1 MTLNRRQ
8 FIVLGGL
15 ALGACSSAA
24 VSQGSGQDRGVPA
37 EAVAEIGG
45 GGDAGTGTSTGAQ
58 PNGRED
64 AGTQSVGETI
74 GPAGL
79 YAPERGDIRAI
90 VISDMNSRYGSTE
103 YKTEVLRG
111 IELLPDWQP
120 DLVICAGD
128 MIAAQKISLT
138 SAEVDLM
145 WSEFDRQIL
154 TPIRGMNLPFAL
166 TIGNHDASGLVRD
179 GGYVFEVDRQSA
191 TRYWQAH
198 QDALALVY
206 VDTGN
211 FPYYYSF
218 KQNDIFYLVWDASA
232 ADVPA
237 EQIAW
242 ADRSLGSPEAQSAK
256 LRIVM
261 GHLPFFAISQGRDR
275 TGEIL
280 NQPEALRSLLE
291 RHQVHTYISGH
302 HHAYYPAHAGQLELL
317 HCGALGSGPR
327 TWLERT
333 DTAMQTLT
341 VLDIF
346 LGDPAAATVYTT
358 YNMNTMQR
366 VDAQQLPRQIVGPT
380 GRLLRHDVTLAN
392 LSEAELN
399 QQYVPSLH

>member
-1 MTLNRRQ
+1 MTLNRRR
-8 FIVLGGL
+8 FMVLGGL

-24 VSQGSGQDRGVPA
+24 VPQKSRQDERAPVEAAAETREHEVPR
-37 EAVAEIGG
+37 
-45 GGDAGTGTSTGAQ
+45 ST
-58 PNGRED
+58 R
-64 AGTQSVGETI
+64 VGEAI

-79 YAPERGDIRAI
+79 YAPARGDIRA
-90 VISDMNSRYGSTE
+90 VVVSDMNSRYGSTE

-145 WSEFDRQIL
+145 WTEFDRQIL
-154 TPIRGMNLPFAL
+154 TPIRAMNLPFAL
-166 TIGNHDASGLVRD
+166 TIGNHDASGLLRE
-179 GGYVFEVDRQSA
+179 GGYVFEIDRQSA

-198 QDALALVY
+198 QDALDLAY

-218 KQNDIFYLVWDASA
+218 KQNDIFYLIWDASA
-232 ADVPA
+232 AAVPA

-242 ADRSLGSPEAQSAK
+242 ADRSLGSPEAQSAQ
-256 LRIVM
+256 LRIVI

-275 TGEIL
+275 AGEIL
-280 NQPEALRSLLE
+280 NQPDALRSLLE
-291 RHQVHTYISGH
+291 RHNVHTYISGH
-302 HHAYYPAHAGQLELL
+302 HHAYYPAHAGQLDLL

-327 TWLERT
+327 TWLDRT
-333 DTAMQTLT
+333 DPAMQTLT

-346 LGDPAAATVYTT
+346 LGDTSEEDASEQATTVYTT
-358 YNMNTMQR
+358 YNMNTMQQ
-366 VDAQQLPRQIVGPT
+366 VDTQQLPRQIVGPT
-380 GRLLRHDVTLAN
+380 GRLLRQDVTLAN